1 MAAEGIMEAVGVQP
15 LHSTRPVLRM
25 SARAN
30 KHLLESIA
38 YENEKHS
45 HSNCA
50 KRQCA
55 WHTHDLN
62 GRQKS
67 RAWKLRG
74 LSE

>member
-1 MAAEGIMEAVGVQP
+1 MAAEGIFEVVGVEP
-15 LHSTRPVLRM
+15 LHSTRPVLTM
-25 SARAN
+25 SAHAN

-50 KRQCA
+50 KRQCESA
-55 WHTHDLN
+55 TSGLN
-62 GRQKS
+62 GQRKG
-67 RAWKLRG
+67 RASKVRG

>member
-25 SARAN
+25 SAHAN

-55 WHTHDLN
+55 
-62 GRQKS
+62 
-67 RAWKLRG
+67 
-74 LSE
+74 